1 MVSEIRHCGCFKGN
15 VFLDKHCWQICFG
28 DTSGQFSEWS
38 PVVKSSRTMSHP
50 NLDNLPKFMYTAPWS
65 NSTSSMGFELGLLGL
80 LGLRTE
86 AAMGRH
92 VIWLQHGCGKANLEG
107 SKLRQLDLSVTFL
120 SLHLLQ
126 GRTIGAFLRTT
137 WVEQCVPWDR
147 LRCFQS
153 TWNSLKQLKPDA
165 VTAKYANLSYLL
177 AQLVPQMS

>member
-137 WVEQCVPWDR
+137 
-147 LRCFQS
+147 
-153 TWNSLKQLKPDA
+153 
-165 VTAKYANLSYLL
+165 
-177 AQLVPQMS
+177 